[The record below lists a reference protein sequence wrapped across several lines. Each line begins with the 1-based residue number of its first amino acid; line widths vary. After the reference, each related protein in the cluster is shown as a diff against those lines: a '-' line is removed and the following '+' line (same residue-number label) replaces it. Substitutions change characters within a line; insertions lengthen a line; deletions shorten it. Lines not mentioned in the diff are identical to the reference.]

1 MVKVQIG
8 AVSVNLNKNE
18 AKEVERLSGEVQYV
32 KSNGNKAEDKEALQR
47 HADIWMR
54 SAPTQVAQD
63 RRKLAVRAL
72 GLSDEIKFL

>member
-8 AVSVNLNKNE
+8 STSVSLNKNE
-18 AKEVERLSGEVQYV
+18 AKEVERLSGEALYV
-32 KSNGNKAEDKEALQR
+32 KNNGNKAEDKEALQR

-54 SAPTQVAQD
+54 SAPTTAAQD
-63 RRKLAVRAL
+63 RRKAAVKAL